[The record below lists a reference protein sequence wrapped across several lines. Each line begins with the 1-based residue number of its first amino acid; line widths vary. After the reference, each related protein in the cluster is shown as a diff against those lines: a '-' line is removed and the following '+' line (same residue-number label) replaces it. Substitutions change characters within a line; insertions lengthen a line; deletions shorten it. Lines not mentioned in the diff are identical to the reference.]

1 MFQKLEFVQFICN
14 MSISKIKY
22 KLIFLFILVS
32 TSLSAQNTK
41 QFLKLGAEAMSRK
54 DYSSAAQY
62 YHQVILLDSS
72 KIEHQL
78 LFADASRLNYDGDA
92 ALHWYQKIFKK
103 DNARTYKEVPFYI
116 AMQLKTNGKYKDA
129 KKYFD
134 KYYKKQ
140 RNSKD
145 AEKKKLALKARQEY
159 ESCDIA
165 QVLIKNPVDVKVLHL
180 DSAVNSKVSEYAPFE
195 YDSLLYFSSLRDK
208 SHTDKAGVGYNK
220 IYTSKKSAIKP
231 NKFLKAKELDSLFNK
246 NNIHNANTSFNN
258 DFTKVFVSRC
268 GAINSTQYRCE
279 IYMSDF
285 KDGHWTELQK
295 LQPPINV
302 SGVNTSQPCYSEING
317 KPVLFFASDR
327 AGGEG
332 GMDIWY
338 AYINADNRFGT
349 PINAG
354 KKVNTVEDDITP
366 WFVKENQTLYFS
378 STWHKGLGNFDI
390 FSAVLKDNEF
400 SDAQNVGYPINS
412 SYNDIY
418 YSVNSNKDKAFI
430 SSNRLGSYFEDK
442 PNCCNDIYSFP
453 ITPLTEPPKPIDTT
467 ALLMNQMKV
476 LVPLTLYFHNDE
488 PEPKT
493 KVIVTK
499 KNYKKTYDDYTILKP
514 KYLSEYSRGLEGDQ
528 KDYAINR
535 IESFFEDSVDA
546 GMQDL
551 DKFAL
556 LLEQVLE
563 RGEKVK
569 ITMKGYCSPLAS
581 TDYNINLAKR
591 RISSLRNYFMEY
603 GNGKFVKYVDNPN
616 ELEGRIEFFNED
628 IGELPVSKVSDDLK
642 DTRNSVYSPFA
653 AAERKIQI
661 IAVSYIE
668 QK

>member
-1 MFQKLEFVQFICN
+1 M
-14 MSISKIKY
+14 MSLKKHTLLVITCLYMSSGLFSQSIK
-22 KLIFLFILVS
+22 S
-32 TSLSAQNTK
+32 
-41 QFLKLGAEAMSRK
+41 FLKQGSEAMSKK
-54 DYSSAAQY
+54 DYSSAAQIY
-62 YHQVILLDSS
+62 NQIILIDSS
-72 KIEHQL
+72 KIEYQL
-78 LFADASRLNYDGDA
+78 LFADASRLNYDGDI
-92 ALHWYQKIFKK
+92 ALHWYQKIYKK
-103 DNARTYKEVPFYI
+103 DNGKVYKEVPFYI

-134 KYYKKQ
+134 KYFKKN

-145 AEKKKLALKARQEY
+145 KEKARLAAKAKQEF
-159 ESCDIA
+159 ESCDMA
-165 QVLIKNPVDVKVLHL
+165 QVIIKNPLDVKVFHL

-208 SHTDKAGVGYNK
+208 SKQDAAGVGFNK
-220 IYTSKKSAIKP
+220 LYTAHKSAKKP
-231 NKFLKAKELDSLFNK
+231 NRFLRAKELDSLFNK
-246 NNIHNANTSFNN
+246 SNIHNANTSFNA

-279 IYMSDF
+279 IYVSDF
-285 KDGHWTELQK
+285 KDGHWAELQK
-295 LQPPINV
+295 LPSPINV
-302 SGVNTSQPCYSEING
+302 SGSNTTQPCLSEIND
-317 KPVLFFASDR
+317 KPVLFFSSDR
-327 AGGEG
+327 GAGEG
-332 GMDIWY
+332 AMDIWY
-338 AYINADNRFGT
+338 AFMKDDGTFET

-354 KKVNTVEDDITP
+354 KKVNTIEDDITP
-366 WFVKENQTLYFS
+366 WFVKENNTLYFS

-390 FSAVLKDNEF
+390 FTSEFKNNEF
-400 SDAQNVGYPINS
+400 TEPQNIGYPINS

-418 YSVNSNKDKAFI
+418 YSVNSKKDKAYI

-467 ALLMNQMKV
+467 ALLINQMKV

-499 KNYKKTYDDYTILKP
+499 KNYKKTYDDYTVLKQ
-514 KYLSEYSRGLEGDQ
+514 KYFAEYAKGLEGEQ
-528 KDYAINR
+528 KELAINR
-535 IESFFEDSVDA
+535 VENFFEDSVDA

-556 LLEQVLE
+556 LLEQVLL

-581 TDYNINLAKR
+581 TDYNVNLAKR

-603 GNGKFVKYVDNPN
+603 RNGIFVKYVDNLN
-616 ELEGRIEFFNED
+616 ETEGKIEFFNED
-628 IGELPVSKVSDDLK
+628 IGELPISTVSDDVK
-642 DTRNSVYSPFA
+642 DVRNSVYSPYA
-653 AAERKIQI
+653 ASERKIQI
-661 IAVSYIE
+661 IAISYL
-668 QK
+668 K

>member
-1 MFQKLEFVQFICN
+1 
-14 MSISKIKY
+14 MSLKKHTLLVIFCLLMSSGLFSQSIK
-22 KLIFLFILVS
+22 S
-32 TSLSAQNTK
+32 
-41 QFLKLGAEAMSRK
+41 FLKQGSEAMSKK
-54 DYSSAAQY
+54 DYSSAAQIY
-62 YHQVILLDSS
+62 NQVILIDSS
-72 KIEHQL
+72 NIEYQL
-78 LFADASRLNYDGDA
+78 LFADASRLNYDGDV

-103 DNARTYKEVPFYI
+103 DNGKTYKEVPFYI

-145 AEKKKLALKARQEY
+145 KEA
-159 ESCDIA
+159 CDIA
-165 QVLIKNPVDVKVLHL
+165 QVIIKSPLDVKVVHL

-208 SHTDKAGVGYNK
+208 SKQDAAGVGFNK
-220 IYTSKKSAIKP
+220 LYTSKKSAIKP

-246 NNIHNANTSFNN
+246 SNIHNANTSFNS

-268 GAINSTQYRCE
+268 GAINATQYRCE
-279 IYMSDF
+279 IYVSDF
-285 KDGHWTELQK
+285 KEGHWTELQK
-295 LQPPINV
+295 LPSPINV
-302 SGVNTSQPCYSEING
+302 SGSNTTQPCLSEINN

-327 AGGEG
+327 AAGEG
-332 GMDIWY
+332 AMDIWY
-338 AYINADNRFGT
+338 AFMNADGTFET

-354 KKVNTVEDDITP
+354 KKINTIEDDITP
-366 WFVKENQTLYFS
+366 WFVKENKTLYFS

-390 FSAVLKDNEF
+390 FTSEFKNNEF
-400 SDAQNVGYPINS
+400 TDAQNIGYPINS

-418 YSVNSNKDKAFI
+418 YSVNSKKDRAYI

-467 ALLMNQMKV
+467 ALLINQMKV

-514 KYLSEYSRGLEGDQ
+514 KYFSEYAKGLDGEQ
-528 KDYAINR
+528 KELAINR
-535 IESFFEDSVDA
+535 IENFFEDSVDA

-556 LLEQVLE
+556 LLEQVLL

-581 TDYNINLAKR
+581 TDYNVNLAKR

-603 GNGKFVKYVDNPN
+603 GEGKFVKYVDNTN
-616 ELEGRIEFFNED
+616 ESEGRIEFFNED
-628 IGELPVSKVSDDLK
+628 IGELPISTVSDDVK
-642 DTRNSVYSPFA
+642 DVRNSVYSPFA
-653 AAERKIQI
+653 ASERKIQI
-661 IAVSYIE
+661 IAISYL
-668 QK
+668 K

>member
-1 MFQKLEFVQFICN
+1 MVVVKKTHTLFFVICFFIG
-14 MSISKIKY
+14 
-22 KLIFLFILVS
+22 
-32 TSLSAQNTK
+32 TSLFSQNTK
-41 QFLKLGAEAMSRK
+41 QLLKLGAEAMSKK

-62 YHQVILLDSS
+62 YNQVILIDSS
-72 KIEHQL
+72 KIENQI
-78 LFADASRLNYDGDA
+78 LFADASRLNFDNHA
-92 ALHWYQKIFKK
+92 ALHWYQKIYKK
-103 DNARTYKEVPFYI
+103 DNGKIYKEVPFYI
-116 AMQLKTNGKYKDA
+116 ATLLKTNGKYKEA

-145 AEKKKLALKARQEY
+145 KEKQRLALKAKQEVDA
-159 ESCDIA
+159 CDIA

-195 YDSLLYFSSLRDK
+195 YDSLLYFSSLRDQSK
-208 SHTDKAGVGYNK
+208 TDAAGVGFNK
-220 IYTSKKSAIKP
+220 LYTAKKSAKKE

-246 NNIHNANTSFNN
+246 SNIHNANTSFNS

-268 GAINSTQYRCE
+268 GAINASQYRCE
-279 IYMSDF
+279 IYVSDF
-285 KDGHWTELQK
+285 KEGHWTELQR
-295 LQPPINV
+295 LPSPINV
-302 SGVNTSQPCYSEING
+302 SGSNTTQACLSEING
-317 KPVLFFASDR
+317 KAVLFFSSDR
-327 AGGEG
+327 SAGEG
-332 GMDIWY
+332 AMDIWY
-338 AYINADNRFGT
+338 AFMNDDGT
-349 PINAG
+349 FEIPINAG
-354 KKVNTVEDDITP
+354 KKVNTIEDDITP
-366 WFVKENQTLYFS
+366 WFVKENKTLYFS

-390 FSAVLKDNEF
+390 FASEFKDNAFTEP
-400 SDAQNVGYPINS
+400 QNMGYPINS

-418 YSVNSNKDKAFI
+418 YSVNSKKDRAYI

-442 PNCCNDIYSFP
+442 PSCCNDIYSFP
-453 ITPLTEPPKPIDTT
+453 ISPLTEPPKPIDTT
-467 ALLMNQMKV
+467 ALLINQMKV

-499 KNYKKTYDDYTILKP
+499 KNYKKTYEDYTILKS
-514 KYLSEYSRGLEGDQ
+514 KYLIEYPKGLEGEA

-535 IESFFEDSVDA
+535 VENFFEDSVDA

-556 LLEQVLE
+556 LLDQVLQ

-581 TDYNINLAKR
+581 TDYNVNLAKR

-603 GNGKFVKYVDNPN
+603 ENGKFVKYVDNTN
-616 ELEGRIEFFNED
+616 EAEGRIEFFNED
-628 IGELPVSKVSDDLK
+628 IGELPISKVSDDVK
-642 DTRNSVYSPFA
+642 DVRNSVYSPYA

-661 IAVSYIE
+661 IAISYL
-668 QK
+668 K

>member
-1 MFQKLEFVQFICN
+1 
-14 MSISKIKY
+14 MSSGLFSQSIKSFLKQGSEAISK
-22 KLIFLFILVS
+22 
-32 TSLSAQNTK
+32 
-41 QFLKLGAEAMSRK
+41 K
-54 DYSSAAQY
+54 DYSSAAQIY
-62 YHQVILLDSS
+62 NQVILIDSS
-72 KIEHQL
+72 NIEYQL
-78 LFADASRLNYDGDA
+78 LFADASRLNYDGDV

-103 DNARTYKEVPFYI
+103 DNGKTYKEVPFYI

-145 AEKKKLALKARQEY
+145 KEKARLAAKAKQEF
-159 ESCDIA
+159 EACDIA
-165 QVLIKNPVDVKVLHL
+165 QVIIKSPLDVKVVHL

-208 SHTDKAGVGYNK
+208 SKQDAAGVGFNK
-220 IYTSKKSAIKP
+220 LYTSKKSASKP

-246 NNIHNANTSFNN
+246 SNIHNANTSFNS

-268 GAINSTQYRCE
+268 GALNATQYRCE
-279 IYMSDF
+279 IYVSDF
-285 KDGHWTELQK
+285 KEGHWTELQK
-295 LQPPINV
+295 LPSPINV
-302 SGVNTSQPCYSEING
+302 SGSNTTQPCLSEIND

-327 AGGEG
+327 SAGEG
-332 GMDIWY
+332 AMDIWY
-338 AYINADNRFGT
+338 AFMNTDGTFET

-354 KKVNTVEDDITP
+354 KKINTIEDDITP
-366 WFVKENQTLYFS
+366 WFVKENKTLYFS

-390 FSAVLKDNEF
+390 FTSEFKDNAF
-400 SDAQNVGYPINS
+400 TDAQNIGYPINS

-418 YSVNSNKDKAFI
+418 YSVNSKKDKAYI

-467 ALLMNQMKV
+467 ALLINQMKV

-493 KVIVTK
+493 KVIITK
-499 KNYKKTYDDYTILKP
+499 KNYKKTYEDYTVLKS
-514 KYLSEYSRGLEGDQ
+514 KYFSEYAKGLEGDQ
-528 KDYAINR
+528 KDFAINR
-535 IESFFEDSVDA
+535 IENFFEDSVDA

-556 LLEQVLE
+556 LLDQVLL

-581 TDYNINLAKR
+581 TDYNVNLAKR

-603 GNGKFVKYVDNPN
+603 GNGKFVKYVDNTN
-616 ELEGRIEFFNED
+616 DAEGRIEFFNED
-628 IGELPVSKVSDDLK
+628 IGELPVSTVSDDVK
-642 DTRNSVYSPFA
+642 DVRNSVYSPFA
-653 AAERKIQI
+653 ASERKIQI
-661 IAVSYIE
+661 IAISYL
-668 QK
+668 K

>member
-1 MFQKLEFVQFICN
+1 
-14 MSISKIKY
+14 MSLKKHTLLVITYLLMSSGLFSQSIK
-22 KLIFLFILVS
+22 S
-32 TSLSAQNTK
+32 
-41 QFLKLGAEAMSRK
+41 FLKQGSEAMSKK
-54 DYSSAAQY
+54 DYSSAAQIY
-62 YHQVILLDSS
+62 NQVILIDSS
-72 KIEHQL
+72 NIEYQL
-78 LFADASRLNYDGDA
+78 LFADASRLNYDGDV

-103 DNARTYKEVPFYI
+103 DNGKTYKEVPFYI

-145 AEKKKLALKARQEY
+145 KEKARLAAKAKQEF
-159 ESCDIA
+159 EACDIA
-165 QVLIKNPVDVKVLHL
+165 QVIIKSPLDVKVIHL

-195 YDSLLYFSSLRDK
+195 YDSILYFSSLRDK
-208 SHTDKAGVGYNK
+208 SKQDAAGVGFNK
-220 IYTSKKSAIKP
+220 LYTSKKSAKKE
-231 NKFLKAKELDSLFNK
+231 NKFLRAKELDSLFNK
-246 NNIHNANTSFNN
+246 SNIHNANTSFNS

-268 GAINSTQYRCE
+268 GALNATQYRCE
-279 IYMSDF
+279 IYVSDF
-285 KDGHWTELQK
+285 KEGHWTELQK
-295 LQPPINV
+295 LPSPINV
-302 SGVNTSQPCYSEING
+302 NGSNTTQPCLSEIND

-327 AGGEG
+327 GSGEG
-332 GMDIWY
+332 AMDIWY
-338 AYINADNRFGT
+338 AFMNADGKFET

-354 KKVNTVEDDITP
+354 KKINTIEDDITP
-366 WFVKENQTLYFS
+366 WFVKENKTLYFS

-390 FSAVLKDNEF
+390 FTSEFKDNTF
-400 SDAQNVGYPINS
+400 TDAQNIGYPINS

-418 YSVNSNKDKAFI
+418 YSVNSKKDRAYI

-453 ITPLTEPPKPIDTT
+453 ITPLTEPPKPVDTT
-467 ALLMNQMKV
+467 ALLINQMKV

-514 KYLSEYSRGLEGDQ
+514 KYFSEYAKGLEGEQ
-528 KDYAINR
+528 KELAINR
-535 IESFFEDSVDA
+535 IENFFEDSVDA

-556 LLEQVLE
+556 LLEQVLL

-581 TDYNINLAKR
+581 TDYNVNLAKR

-603 GNGKFVKYVDNPN
+603 GNGKFVKYVDNTI
-616 ELEGRIEFFNED
+616 ESEGRIEFFNED
-628 IGELPVSKVSDDLK
+628 IGELPVSTVSDDVK
-642 DTRNSVYSPFA
+642 DVRNSVYSPFA
-653 AAERKIQI
+653 ASERKIQI
-661 IAVSYIE
+661 IAISYL
-668 QK
+668 K

>member
-1 MFQKLEFVQFICN
+1 MSLKKHTLFVIFCLL
-14 MSISKIKY
+14 MSSGLFSQSIKSFLKQGSEAISK
-22 KLIFLFILVS
+22 
-32 TSLSAQNTK
+32 
-41 QFLKLGAEAMSRK
+41 K
-54 DYSSAAQY
+54 DYSSAAQIY
-62 YHQVILLDSS
+62 NQVILIDSS
-72 KIEHQL
+72 NIEYQL
-78 LFADASRLNYDGDA
+78 LFADASRLNYDGDV

-103 DNARTYKEVPFYI
+103 DNGKTYKEVPFYI

-145 AEKKKLALKARQEY
+145 KEKARLAAKAKQEF
-159 ESCDIA
+159 EACDIA
-165 QVLIKNPVDVKVLHL
+165 QVIIKSPLDVKVVHL

-208 SHTDKAGVGYNK
+208 SKQDAAGVGFNK
-220 IYTSKKSAIKP
+220 LYTSKKSASKP

-246 NNIHNANTSFNN
+246 SNIHNANTSFNS

-268 GAINSTQYRCE
+268 GALNATQYRCE
-279 IYMSDF
+279 IYVSDF
-285 KDGHWTELQK
+285 KEGHWTELQK
-295 LQPPINV
+295 LPSPINV
-302 SGVNTSQPCYSEING
+302 SGSNTTQPCLSEIND

-327 AGGEG
+327 SAGEG
-332 GMDIWY
+332 AMDIWY
-338 AYINADNRFGT
+338 AFMNTDGTFET

-354 KKVNTVEDDITP
+354 KKINTIEDDITP
-366 WFVKENQTLYFS
+366 WFVKENKTLYFS

-390 FSAVLKDNEF
+390 FTSEFKDNAF
-400 SDAQNVGYPINS
+400 TDAQNIGYPINS

-418 YSVNSNKDKAFI
+418 YSVNSKKDKAYI

-467 ALLMNQMKV
+467 ALLINQMKV

-493 KVIVTK
+493 KVIITK
-499 KNYKKTYDDYTILKP
+499 KNYKKTYEDYTVLKS
-514 KYLSEYSRGLEGDQ
+514 KYFSEYAKGLEGDQ
-528 KDYAINR
+528 KDFAINR
-535 IESFFEDSVDA
+535 IENFFEDSVDA

-556 LLEQVLE
+556 LLDQVLL

-581 TDYNINLAKR
+581 TDYNVNLAKR

-603 GNGKFVKYVDNPN
+603 GNGKFVKYVDNTN
-616 ELEGRIEFFNED
+616 DAEGRIEFFNED
-628 IGELPVSKVSDDLK
+628 IGELPVSTVSDDLK
-642 DTRNSVYSPFA
+642 DVRNSVYSPFA
-653 AAERKIQI
+653 ASERKIQI
-661 IAVSYIE
+661 IAISYL
-668 QK
+668 K

>member
-1 MFQKLEFVQFICN
+1 MSLKKHTLFVIFCLL
-14 MSISKIKY
+14 MSSGLFSQSIKSFLKQGSEAISK
-22 KLIFLFILVS
+22 
-32 TSLSAQNTK
+32 
-41 QFLKLGAEAMSRK
+41 K
-54 DYSSAAQY
+54 DYSSAAQIY
-62 YHQVILLDSS
+62 NQVILIDSS
-72 KIEHQL
+72 NIEYQL
-78 LFADASRLNYDGDA
+78 LFADASRLNYDGDV

-103 DNARTYKEVPFYI
+103 DNGKTYKEVPFYI

-145 AEKKKLALKARQEY
+145 KEKARLAAKAKQEF
-159 ESCDIA
+159 EACDIA
-165 QVLIKNPVDVKVLHL
+165 QVIIKSPLDVKVVHL

-208 SHTDKAGVGYNK
+208 SKQDAAGVGFNK
-220 IYTSKKSAIKP
+220 LYTSKKSASKP

-246 NNIHNANTSFNN
+246 SNIHNANTSFNS

-268 GAINSTQYRCE
+268 GALNATQYRCE
-279 IYMSDF
+279 IYVSDF
-285 KDGHWTELQK
+285 KEGHWTELQK
-295 LQPPINV
+295 LPSPINV
-302 SGVNTSQPCYSEING
+302 SGSNTTQPCLSEIND

-327 AGGEG
+327 SAGEG
-332 GMDIWY
+332 AMDIWY
-338 AYINADNRFGT
+338 AFMNTDGTFET

-354 KKVNTVEDDITP
+354 KKINTIEDDITP
-366 WFVKENQTLYFS
+366 WFVKENKTLYFS

-390 FSAVLKDNEF
+390 FTSEFKDNAF
-400 SDAQNVGYPINS
+400 TDAQNIGYPINS

-418 YSVNSNKDKAFI
+418 YSVNSKKDKAYI

-467 ALLMNQMKV
+467 ALLINQMKV

-493 KVIVTK
+493 KVIITK
-499 KNYKKTYDDYTILKP
+499 KNYKKTYEDYTVLKS
-514 KYLSEYSRGLEGDQ
+514 KYFSEYAKGLEGDQ
-528 KDYAINR
+528 KDFAINR
-535 IESFFEDSVDA
+535 IENFFEDSVDA

-556 LLEQVLE
+556 LLDQVLL

-581 TDYNINLAKR
+581 TDYNVNLAKR

-603 GNGKFVKYVDNPN
+603 GNGKFVKYVDNTN
-616 ELEGRIEFFNED
+616 DAEGRIEFFNED
-628 IGELPVSKVSDDLK
+628 IGELPISTVSDDVK
-642 DTRNSVYSPFA
+642 DVRNSVYSPFA
-653 AAERKIQI
+653 ASERKIQI
-661 IAVSYIE
+661 IAISYL
-668 QK
+668 K

>member
-1 MFQKLEFVQFICN
+1 MMSLKKHTLFVIFCLL
-14 MSISKIKY
+14 MSSGLFSQSIKSFLKQGSEAISK
-22 KLIFLFILVS
+22 
-32 TSLSAQNTK
+32 
-41 QFLKLGAEAMSRK
+41 K
-54 DYSSAAQY
+54 DYSSAAQIY
-62 YHQVILLDSS
+62 NQVILIDSS
-72 KIEHQL
+72 NIEYQL
-78 LFADASRLNYDGDA
+78 LFADASRLNYDGDV

-103 DNARTYKEVPFYI
+103 DNGKTYKEVPFYI

-145 AEKKKLALKARQEY
+145 KEKARLAAKAKQEF
-159 ESCDIA
+159 EACDIA
-165 QVLIKNPVDVKVLHL
+165 QVIIKSPLDVKVVHL

-208 SHTDKAGVGYNK
+208 SKQDAAGVGFNK
-220 IYTSKKSAIKP
+220 LYTSKKSASKP

-246 NNIHNANTSFNN
+246 SNIHNANTSFNS

-268 GAINSTQYRCE
+268 GALNATQYRCE
-279 IYMSDF
+279 IYVSDF
-285 KDGHWTELQK
+285 KEGHWTELQK
-295 LQPPINV
+295 LPSPINV
-302 SGVNTSQPCYSEING
+302 NGSNTTQPCLSEIND

-327 AGGEG
+327 SAGEG
-332 GMDIWY
+332 AMDIWY
-338 AYINADNRFGT
+338 AFMNTDGTFET

-354 KKVNTVEDDITP
+354 KKINTIEDDITP
-366 WFVKENQTLYFS
+366 WFVKENKTLYFS

-390 FSAVLKDNEF
+390 FTSEFKDNAF
-400 SDAQNVGYPINS
+400 TDAQNIGYPINS

-418 YSVNSNKDKAFI
+418 YSVNSKKDKAYI

-467 ALLMNQMKV
+467 ALLINQMKV

-493 KVIVTK
+493 KVIITK
-499 KNYKKTYDDYTILKP
+499 KNYKKTYEDYTVLKS
-514 KYLSEYSRGLEGDQ
+514 KYFSEYAKGLEGDQ
-528 KDYAINR
+528 KDFAINR
-535 IESFFEDSVDA
+535 LENFFEDSVDA

-556 LLEQVLE
+556 LLDQVLL

-581 TDYNINLAKR
+581 TDYNVNLAKR

-603 GNGKFVKYVDNPN
+603 GNGKFVKYVDNTN
-616 ELEGRIEFFNED
+616 DAEGRIEFFNED
-628 IGELPVSKVSDDLK
+628 IGELPVSTVSDDVK
-642 DTRNSVYSPFA
+642 DVRNSVYSPFA
-653 AAERKIQI
+653 ASERKIQI
-661 IAVSYIE
+661 IAISYL
-668 QK
+668 K

>member
-1 MFQKLEFVQFICN
+1 MQTHRKHYTLFFIAC
-14 MSISKIKY
+14 
-22 KLIFLFILVS
+22 FFIT
-32 TSLSAQNTK
+32 TSLFSQGVK
-41 QFLKLGAEAMSRK
+41 QFLKLGADATAKK

-62 YHQVILLDSS
+62 YNQVILIDSS
-72 KIEHQL
+72 KIEYQL
-78 LFADASRLNYDGDA
+78 LFADASRLNYDNST
-92 ALHWYQKIFKK
+92 ALHWYEKVNKK
-103 DNARTYKEVPFYI
+103 DNGKVYKEVPFYI
-116 AMQLKTNGKYKDA
+116 ATLLKGSGKYKEA

-145 AEKKKLALKARQEY
+145 KEKQRLALKAKQEF

-165 QVLIKNPVDVKVLHL
+165 QVLVKNPVDVKVWHL
-180 DSAVNSKVSEYAPFE
+180 DSAVNSRVSEYAPFE

-208 SHTDKAGVGYNK
+208 SHQDAAGVGYNK
-220 IYTSKKSAIKP
+220 LYTAKKSAKKE

-246 NNIHNANTSFNN
+246 SGIHNANTSFNA

-268 GAINSTQYRCE
+268 GALNATQYRCQ
-279 IYMSDF
+279 IYASDF
-285 KDGHWTELQK
+285 KDGHWTELQE
-295 LQPPINV
+295 LPSPINV
-302 SGVNTSQPCYSEING
+302 NGSNTTQPCLSEVNG
-317 KPVLFFASDR
+317 KQALFFSSDR
-327 AGGEG
+327 GGGEG
-332 GMDIWY
+332 AMDIWY
-338 AYINADNRFGT
+338 AFMNNDGTFDT

-354 KKVNTVEDDITP
+354 KKINTIEDDITP
-366 WFVKENQTLYFS
+366 WFVKENKTLYFS

-390 FSAVLKDNEF
+390 FTSEFKNNEF
-400 SDAQNVGYPINS
+400 TDAQNIGYPINS

-418 YSVNSNKDKAFI
+418 YSVNSKKDKAYI

-453 ITPLTEPPKPIDTT
+453 ITPLSEPPKPIDTT
-467 ALLMNQMKV
+467 ALIINQMKV

-499 KNYKKTYDDYTILKP
+499 KNYKTTYDDYTVLKS
-514 KYLSEYSRGLEGDQ
+514 KYLSEYAKGLDGEQ
-528 KDYAINR
+528 KELALNR
-535 IESFFEDSVDA
+535 VENFFEDSVDA

-556 LLEQVLE
+556 LLEQVLL

-581 TDYNINLAKR
+581 TDYNVNLAKR

-603 GNGKFVKYVDNPN
+603 GNGKFVKYVDNTN
-616 ELEGRIEFFNED
+616 ESEGRIEFFTED
-628 IGELPVSKVSDDLK
+628 IGELPVSKVSDDVK
-642 DTRNSVYSPFA
+642 DVRNSVYSPYA
-653 AAERKIQI
+653 ASERKIQI
-661 IAVSYIE
+661 IAISYL
-668 QK
+668 K

>member
-1 MFQKLEFVQFICN
+1 MSLKKHTLFVIFCLL
-14 MSISKIKY
+14 MSSGLFSQSIKSFLKQGSEAISK
-22 KLIFLFILVS
+22 
-32 TSLSAQNTK
+32 
-41 QFLKLGAEAMSRK
+41 K
-54 DYSSAAQY
+54 DYSSAAQIY
-62 YHQVILLDSS
+62 NQVILIDSS
-72 KIEHQL
+72 NIEYQL
-78 LFADASRLNYDGDA
+78 LFADASRLNYDGDV

-103 DNARTYKEVPFYI
+103 DNGKTYKEVPFYI

-145 AEKKKLALKARQEY
+145 KEKARLAAKAKQEF
-159 ESCDIA
+159 EACDIA
-165 QVLIKNPVDVKVLHL
+165 QVIIKSPLDVKVVHL
-180 DSAVNSKVSEYAPFE
+180 DSAVTSKVSEYAPFE

-208 SHTDKAGVGYNK
+208 SKQDAAGVGFNK
-220 IYTSKKSAIKP
+220 LYTSKKSASKP

-246 NNIHNANTSFNN
+246 SNIHNANTSFNS

-268 GAINSTQYRCE
+268 GALNATQYRCE
-279 IYMSDF
+279 IYVSDF
-285 KDGHWTELQK
+285 KEGHWTELQK
-295 LQPPINV
+295 LPSPINV
-302 SGVNTSQPCYSEING
+302 SGSNTTQPCLSEIND

-327 AGGEG
+327 SAGEG
-332 GMDIWY
+332 AMDIWY
-338 AYINADNRFGT
+338 AFMNTDGTFET

-354 KKVNTVEDDITP
+354 KKINTIEDDITP
-366 WFVKENQTLYFS
+366 WFVKENKTLYFS

-390 FSAVLKDNEF
+390 FTSEFKDNAF
-400 SDAQNVGYPINS
+400 TDAQNIGYPINS

-418 YSVNSNKDKAFI
+418 YSVNSKKDKAYI

-467 ALLMNQMKV
+467 ALLINQMKV

-493 KVIVTK
+493 KVIITK
-499 KNYKKTYDDYTILKP
+499 KNYKKTYEDYTVLKS
-514 KYLSEYSRGLEGDQ
+514 KYFSEYAKGLEGDQ
-528 KDYAINR
+528 KDFAINR
-535 IESFFEDSVDA
+535 IENFFEDSVDA

-556 LLEQVLE
+556 LLDQVLL

-581 TDYNINLAKR
+581 TDYNVNLAKR

-603 GNGKFVKYVDNPN
+603 GNGKFVKYVDNTN
-616 ELEGRIEFFNED
+616 DAEGRIEFFNED
-628 IGELPVSKVSDDLK
+628 IGELPVSTVSDDVK
-642 DTRNSVYSPFA
+642 DVRNSVYSPFA
-653 AAERKIQI
+653 ASERKIQI
-661 IAVSYIE
+661 IAISYL
-668 QK
+668 K

>member
-1 MFQKLEFVQFICN
+1 
-14 MSISKIKY
+14 MSLKKHTLLVIFCLLMSSGLFSQSIK
-22 KLIFLFILVS
+22 S
-32 TSLSAQNTK
+32 
-41 QFLKLGAEAMSRK
+41 FLKQGSEAMSKK
-54 DYSSAAQY
+54 DYSSAAQIY
-62 YHQVILLDSS
+62 NQVILIDSS
-72 KIEHQL
+72 NIEYQL
-78 LFADASRLNYDGDA
+78 LFADASRLNYDGDV

-103 DNARTYKEVPFYI
+103 DNGKTYKEVPFYI

-145 AEKKKLALKARQEY
+145 KEKARLAAKAKQEF
-159 ESCDIA
+159 EACDIA
-165 QVLIKNPVDVKVLHL
+165 QVIIKSPLDVKVVHL

-208 SHTDKAGVGYNK
+208 SKQDAAGVGFNK
-220 IYTSKKSAIKP
+220 LYTSKKSAIKP

-246 NNIHNANTSFNN
+246 SNIHNANTSFNS

-268 GAINSTQYRCE
+268 GAINATQYRCE
-279 IYMSDF
+279 IYVSDF
-285 KDGHWTELQK
+285 KEGHWTELQK
-295 LQPPINV
+295 LPSPINV
-302 SGVNTSQPCYSEING
+302 SGSNTTQPCLSEINN

-327 AGGEG
+327 AAGEG
-332 GMDIWY
+332 AMDIWY
-338 AYINADNRFGT
+338 AFMNADGTFET

-354 KKVNTVEDDITP
+354 KKINTIEDDITP
-366 WFVKENQTLYFS
+366 WFVKENKTLYFS

-390 FSAVLKDNEF
+390 FTSEFKNNEF
-400 SDAQNVGYPINS
+400 TDAQNIGYPINS

-418 YSVNSNKDKAFI
+418 YSVNSKKDRAYI

-467 ALLMNQMKV
+467 ALLINQMKV

-514 KYLSEYSRGLEGDQ
+514 KYFSEYAKGLDGEQ
-528 KDYAINR
+528 KELAINR
-535 IESFFEDSVDA
+535 IENFFEDSVDA

-556 LLEQVLE
+556 LLEQVLL

-581 TDYNINLAKR
+581 TDYNVNLAKR

-603 GNGKFVKYVDNPN
+603 GEGKFVKYVDNTN
-616 ELEGRIEFFNED
+616 ESEGRIEFFNED
-628 IGELPVSKVSDDLK
+628 IGELPISTVSDDVK
-642 DTRNSVYSPFA
+642 DVRNSVYSPFA
-653 AAERKIQI
+653 ASERKIQI
-661 IAVSYIE
+661 IAISYL
-668 QK
+668 K

>member
-1 MFQKLEFVQFICN
+1 MSLKKHTLFVIFCLL
-14 MSISKIKY
+14 MSSGLFSQSIKSFLKQGSEAISK
-22 KLIFLFILVS
+22 
-32 TSLSAQNTK
+32 
-41 QFLKLGAEAMSRK
+41 K
-54 DYSSAAQY
+54 DYSSAAQIY
-62 YHQVILLDSS
+62 NQVILIDSS
-72 KIEHQL
+72 NIEYQL
-78 LFADASRLNYDGDA
+78 LFADASRLNYDGDV

-103 DNARTYKEVPFYI
+103 DNGKTYKEVPFYI

-145 AEKKKLALKARQEY
+145 KEKARLAAKAKQEF
-159 ESCDIA
+159 EACDIA
-165 QVLIKNPVDVKVLHL
+165 QVIIKSPLDVKVVHL

-208 SHTDKAGVGYNK
+208 SKQDAAGVGFNK
-220 IYTSKKSAIKP
+220 LYTSKKSASKP

-246 NNIHNANTSFNN
+246 SNIHNANTSFNS

-268 GAINSTQYRCE
+268 GALNATQYRCE
-279 IYMSDF
+279 IYVSDF
-285 KDGHWTELQK
+285 KEGHWTELQK
-295 LQPPINV
+295 LPSPINV
-302 SGVNTSQPCYSEING
+302 SGSNTTQPCLSEIND

-327 AGGEG
+327 SAGEG
-332 GMDIWY
+332 AMDIWY
-338 AYINADNRFGT
+338 AFMNTDGTFET

-354 KKVNTVEDDITP
+354 KKINTIEDDITP
-366 WFVKENQTLYFS
+366 WFVKENKTLYFS

-390 FSAVLKDNEF
+390 FTSEFKDNAF
-400 SDAQNVGYPINS
+400 TDAQNIGYPINS

-418 YSVNSNKDKAFI
+418 YSVNSKKDKAYI

-467 ALLMNQMKV
+467 ALLINQMKV

-493 KVIVTK
+493 KVIITK
-499 KNYKKTYDDYTILKP
+499 KNYKKTYEDYTVLKS
-514 KYLSEYSRGLEGDQ
+514 KYFSEYAKGLEGDQ
-528 KDYAINR
+528 KDFAINR
-535 IESFFEDSVDA
+535 IENFFEDSVDA

-556 LLEQVLE
+556 LLDQVLL

-581 TDYNINLAKR
+581 TDYNVNLAKR

-603 GNGKFVKYVDNPN
+603 GNGKFVKYLDNTN
-616 ELEGRIEFFNED
+616 DAEGRIEFFNED
-628 IGELPVSKVSDDLK
+628 IGELPVSTVSDDVK
-642 DTRNSVYSPFA
+642 DVRNSVYSPFA
-653 AAERKIQI
+653 ASERKIQI
-661 IAVSYIE
+661 IAISYL
-668 QK
+668 K

>member
-1 MFQKLEFVQFICN
+1 LFLKQEFVQFTCS
-14 MSISKIKY
+14 MPKIKQ
-22 KLIFLFILVS
+22 LHILFLLMCFFFG
-32 TSLSAQNTK
+32 TSLFSQSMK
-41 QFLKLGAEAMSRK
+41 QFLKLGAEAIENK

-62 YHQVILLDSS
+62 YNQVILMDSS
-72 KIEHQL
+72 KIEYQL
-78 LFADASRLNYDGDA
+78 LFADASRLNFDNSV
-92 ALHWYQKIFKK
+92 ALHWYQKIYKK
-103 DNARTYKEVPFYI
+103 DNGKTYKEVPFYI
-116 AMQLKTNGKYKDA
+116 ATLLKGSGKYKDA

-145 AEKKKLALKARQEY
+145 KEKARLAAKAKQEF

-165 QVLIKNPVDVKVLHL
+165 QVLVKNPVDVKVVHL

-208 SHTDKAGVGYNK
+208 SKTDADGVGFNK
-220 IYTSKKSAIKP
+220 LYTAKKSARKE

-246 NNIHNANTSFNN
+246 SGIHNANTSFNS

-268 GAINSTQYRCE
+268 GALNATQYRCE
-279 IYMSDF
+279 IYVSDF
-285 KDGHWTELQK
+285 KDGHWTELQS
-295 LQPPINV
+295 LPSPINV
-302 SGVNTSQPCYSEING
+302 GGSNTTQPCLSEING
-317 KPVLFFASDR
+317 KAVLFFASDR
-327 AGGEG
+327 AAGEG
-332 GMDIWY
+332 AMDIWY
-338 AYINADNRFGT
+338 AFMNADGTFET

-354 KKVNTVEDDITP
+354 KKINTIEDDITP
-366 WFVKENQTLYFS
+366 WFVKENKTLYFS

-390 FSAVLKDNEF
+390 FTSEFKDNAF
-400 SDAQNVGYPINS
+400 TDAQNIGYPINS

-418 YSVNSNKDKAFI
+418 YSVNSKKDKAYI

-467 ALLMNQMKV
+467 ALLINQMKV

-499 KNYKKTYDDYTILKP
+499 KNYKKTYEDYIALKP
-514 KYLSEYSRGLEGDQ
+514 KYLVEYPKGLDGEP

-535 IESFFEDSVDA
+535 VENFFEDSVDA

-556 LLEQVLE
+556 LLDQVLL

-581 TDYNINLAKR
+581 TDYNVNLAKR

-603 GNGKFVKYVDNPN
+603 DNGKFVKYVDNTN
-616 ELEGRIEFFNED
+616 EAEGRIEFFNED
-628 IGELPVSKVSDDLK
+628 IGELPVSKVSDDVK
-642 DTRNSVYSPFA
+642 DVRNSVYSPYA

-661 IAVSYIE
+661 IAISYL
-668 QK
+668 K